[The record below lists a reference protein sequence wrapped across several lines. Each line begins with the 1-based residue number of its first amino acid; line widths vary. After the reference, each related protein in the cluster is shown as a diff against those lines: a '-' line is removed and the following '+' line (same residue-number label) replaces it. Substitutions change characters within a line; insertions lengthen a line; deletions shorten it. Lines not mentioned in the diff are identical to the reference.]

1 MPIPKPNK
9 GESHDA
15 FMGRC
20 MANPTMN
27 TEYPKQDQRYA
38 VCQSS
43 WDKKKKEKSMPNQ
56 DLIVKGTQ
64 RKLLS
69 DIQFASDSALDAKR
83 QIRVIAASGKADRVG
98 DIVKIDGIETQNY
111 MKNPVILW
119 AHDHYALPV
128 GKAVE
133 VSNDKG
139 KLSMTIQFATAEE
152 YAFADTVYKLVKGGY
167 LNGVSIGARVK
178 SAEWLKD
185 DEGNIIGRKFTS
197 LELLELSVVPIPADS
212 KALVTAVKSGNL
224 TETEFE
230 ECITKTLE
238 APLDL
243 PNENPVEVERE
254 ASAEVSAEEEAL
266 MKEQIAALEKRIAD
280 LETLIKGQSE
290 ASLEAKK
297 SLDAVQTLFG
307 NVIGQMT
314 LKQKPDV
321 ASLTQG
327 LPESPASDIMKK
339 AFAMLEGMQGKLNAS
354 R

>member
-1 MPIPKPNK
+1 MPIPKPSK
-9 GESHDA
+9 GESHED

-27 TEYPKQDQRYA
+27 EEFPKADQRYA

-43 WDKKKKEKSMPNQ
+43 WDKKKKEKSM
-56 DLIVKGTQ
+56 DKELIVKGTQ

-69 DIQFASDSALDAKR
+69 DIQFASDEGLSAKR
-83 QIRVIAASGKADRVG
+83 QVRVIAASGKADRVG
-98 DIVKIDGIETQNY
+98 DIVKVDGIDYQNY

-128 GKAVE
+128 GKAVD
-133 VSNDKG
+133 VSVEKG
-139 KLSMTIQFATAEE
+139 KLMMTIQFATAEE

-178 SAEWLKD
+178 GAEWIKD
-185 DEGNIIGRKFTS
+185 DEGEIVGRKFTD

-212 KALVTAVKSGNL
+212 KALATAVKSGSL
-224 TETEFE
+224 SESEFE

-243 PNENPVEVERE
+243 SNENPVQIDTE
-254 ASAEVSAEEEAL
+254 ADVVLSAEEEGL
-266 MKEQIAALEKRIAD
+266 MKEQIAQLEKRLTD
-280 LETLIKGQSE
+280 LETLIKNQVASASE
-290 ASLEAKK
+290 SRK
-297 SLDAVQTLFG
+297 SVEAVQTLFG
-307 NVIGQMT
+307 NIISQMST
-314 LKQKPDV
+314 RSAPNTEE
-321 ASLTQG
+321 LTKN
-327 LPESPASDIMKK
+327 LPPSPATDMVKQ
-339 AFAMLEGMQGKLNAS
+339 ALGMLDGMQRKLNVS

>member
-1 MPIPKPNK
+1 MK
-9 GESHDA
+9 
-15 FMGRC
+15 
-20 MANPTMN
+20 T
-27 TEYPKQDQRYA
+27 T
-38 VCQSS
+38 
-43 WDKKKKEKSMPNQ
+43 
-56 DLIVKGTQ
+56 DLVIKGTQ

-69 DIQFASDSALDAKR
+69 DIQFASDASLAEKR

-98 DIVKIDGIETQNY
+98 DIVKIDGIEYQNY

-128 GKAVE
+128 GKAVD
-133 VSNDKG
+133 VTNAGG
-139 KLSMTIQFATAEE
+139 KLTMTIQFATAEE

-178 SAEWLKD
+178 AAEWIKD
-185 DEGNIIGRKFTS
+185 DEGNIVGRKFTS

-212 KALVTAVKSGNL
+212 KALVTAVKSGSL
-224 TETEFE
+224 SETEFE

-243 PNENPVEVERE
+243 PSENPVQVK
-254 ASAEVSAEEEAL
+254 SDDEVSPEEEAL

-280 LETLIKGQSE
+280 LETLIKTQSE
-290 ASLEAKK
+290 QAGEAKK

-307 NVIGQMT
+307 NVLTQMGSRKT
-314 LKQKPDV
+314 PDV
-321 ASLTQG
+321 AALTQG
-327 LPESPASDIMKK
+327 IPDSPAGDIMKK

>member
-1 MPIPKPNK
+1 MK
-9 GESHDA
+9 
-15 FMGRC
+15 
-20 MANPTMN
+20 
-27 TEYPKQDQRYA
+27 
-38 VCQSS
+38 
-43 WDKKKKEKSMPNQ
+43 DK
-56 DLIVKGTQ
+56 DLVIKGTQ

-69 DIQFASDSALDAKR
+69 DIQFASDASLAEKR
-83 QIRVIAASGKADRVG
+83 QIRVVAASGKADRVG
-98 DIVKIDGIETQNY
+98 DVVKIDGIDYTNY

-128 GKAVE
+128 GKAVD
-133 VSNDKG
+133 VTSTSG
-139 KLSMTIQFATAEE
+139 KLTMTIQFATAEE

-178 SAEWLKD
+178 AAEWLKD
-185 DEGNIIGRKFTS
+185 DEGNIVGRKFTS

-212 KALVTAVKSGNL
+212 KALVTAVKSGSL
-224 TETEFE
+224 TELEFE

-243 PNENPVEVERE
+243 PSENPVQVERE

-280 LETLIKGQSE
+280 LETLIKSQTD
-290 ASLEAKK
+290 ATHDAKK

-307 NVIGQMT
+307 NVLNQMGT
-314 LKQKPDV
+314 RKTPDI
-321 ASLTQG
+321 AALTQG

>member
-1 MPIPKPNK
+1 MK
-9 GESHDA
+9 
-15 FMGRC
+15 
-20 MANPTMN
+20 
-27 TEYPKQDQRYA
+27 
-38 VCQSS
+38 
-43 WDKKKKEKSMPNQ
+43 DK

-69 DIQFASDSALDAKR
+69 DIQFASDASLAEKR
-83 QIRVIAASGKADRVG
+83 QIRVVAASGKADRVG
-98 DIVKIDGIETQNY
+98 DVVKIDGIDYTNY

-128 GKAVE
+128 GKAVD
-133 VSNDKG
+133 VTSTSG
-139 KLSMTIQFATAEE
+139 KLTMTIQFATAEE

-178 SAEWLKD
+178 AAEWLKD
-185 DEGNIIGRKFTS
+185 DEGNIVGRKFTS

-212 KALVTAVKSGNL
+212 KALVTAVKSGSL
-224 TETEFE
+224 TESEFE

-243 PNENPVEVERE
+243 PSENPVQVERE
-254 ASAEVSAEEEAL
+254 ASAEVSAEEEVL

-280 LETLIKGQSE
+280 LETLIKSQTD
-290 ASLEAKK
+290 ATHDAKK

-307 NVIGQMT
+307 NVLNQMGT
-314 LKQKPDV
+314 RKTPDI
-321 ASLTQG
+321 AALTQG